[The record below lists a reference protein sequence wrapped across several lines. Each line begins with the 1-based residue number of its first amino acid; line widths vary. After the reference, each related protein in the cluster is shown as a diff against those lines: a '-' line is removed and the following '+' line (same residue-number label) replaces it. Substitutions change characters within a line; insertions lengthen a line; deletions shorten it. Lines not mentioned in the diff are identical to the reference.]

1 MSKADL
7 IIFLSKSISLSVFSF
22 LLLLNGT
29 LFTQLP
35 KQKTTGFT
43 LDFASL
49 PYSPNTL
56 QVLLN
61 WAETQFP

>member
-49 PYSPNTL
+49 PYSPHPNTL

-61 WAETQFP
+61 